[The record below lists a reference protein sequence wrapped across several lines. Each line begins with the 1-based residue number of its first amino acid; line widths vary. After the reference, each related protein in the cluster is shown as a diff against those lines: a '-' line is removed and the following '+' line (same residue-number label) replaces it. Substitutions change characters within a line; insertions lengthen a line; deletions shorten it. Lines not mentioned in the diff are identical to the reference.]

1 MALMPE
7 TKHCLPAMSRMEA
20 IACMVS
26 SAEVEVSKNTA
37 IMVQSPAL
45 NASYTFWGS
54 ISMGTE
60 MSSRL
65 SYQSTVSTCSTV
77 RSCSSS
83 FTMSLAGISSTIRK
97 ENAPFPNSSI
107 RIS

>member
-1 MALMPE
+1 MMAHIIQPS
-7 TKHCLPAMSRMEA
+7 CLKSTPD
-20 IACMVS
+20 IPLTIVNG
-26 SAEVEVSKNTA
+26 KNTA

-83 FTMSLAGISSTIRK
+83 CTMSLAGISSTIRK